1 MVINLFQPSPF
12 GVELF
17 RKPQQDGTSTSAVAS
32 IVVPTMYIHD
42 GQTENSF
49 SQAYNDQ
56 HHHLGEP
63 FQVLTPTTYN
73 QKDCVPTGQITGI
86 KSDKKTNF
94 GEIKRIGEVQRRKAI
109 ASLFEEIKVFI
120 HNLLPFN
127 NIKTRKDVL
136 IACLWIVKKSSDPSL
151 TYLTRN
157 NLARL
162 KAKPKTGKEER
173 SLINNFNNKALRSEI
188 SKLFD
193 DLKNALPGLSNR
205 ATSQL
210 VILQSFLSFI
220 DRIPDLKKFRSQS
233 AQQQQSEEIT
243 DEIKAI
249 FQFIPSINEYV
260 SDDKQADSKLT
271 QEMEQDP
278 EEESTTPSI
287 WSAEFVSQLLAGHE
301 TEDSLESSQEAVR
314 E

>member
-17 RKPQQDGTSTSAVAS
+17 PKPQQDGTSTSAVAS
-32 IVVPTMYIHD
+32 IVVPTMYIQD
-42 GQTENSF
+42 GQTENPF

-56 HHHLGEP
+56 HYLGDP
-63 FQVLTPTTYN
+63 SQVLTPTTYN

-86 KSDKKTNF
+86 KSVKKTNF
-94 GEIKRIGEVQRRKAI
+94 REIKRIGENQRRKAV
-109 ASLFEEIKVFI
+109 ASLFQEIKVFI
-120 HNLLPFN
+120 HNLLPLN

-162 KAKPKTGKEER
+162 KARPKAGKDER
-173 SLINNFNNKALRSEI
+173 SSINNFNNKALRSEI
-188 SKLFD
+188 SQLFD
-193 DLKNALPGLSNR
+193 DLKNAIPGLSNR
-205 ATSQL
+205 STGQL

-220 DRIPDLKKFRSQS
+220 DSIPDLKEFRSQS

-243 DEIKAI
+243 NEIKTI
-249 FQFIPSINEYV
+249 SQFIPSINEYV
-260 SDDKQADSKLT
+260 SVDKQADSKLT

-278 EEESTTPSI
+278 VQESTTPST

-301 TEDSLESSQEAVR
+301 TDDSPESSQEAVR